1 MNKDSEKFNKVLISA
16 SVLNILGL
24 IFAIL
29 SLLKLTPVTL
39 IVSMGLGGLLIA
51 VALLLYLYA
60 VFQDLRMRKVL

>member
-1 MNKDSEKFNKVLISA
+1 MNKDNEKLNKVLISA

-24 IFAIL
+24 ILAVV

-39 IVSMGLGGLLIA
+39 MVSMGLGGLLIA

-60 VFQDLRMRKVL
+60 VVQDLRMRKVL